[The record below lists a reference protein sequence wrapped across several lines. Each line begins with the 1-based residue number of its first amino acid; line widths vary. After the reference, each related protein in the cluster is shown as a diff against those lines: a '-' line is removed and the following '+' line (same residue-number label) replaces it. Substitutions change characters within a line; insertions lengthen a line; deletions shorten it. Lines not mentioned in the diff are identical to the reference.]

1 VVGRLEGKV
10 AIITGAAQGMGAA
23 HARRFVAEGA
33 KTVFTDVNAEAGTA
47 LAAELGDNALFVKHD
62 VSSEADWKA
71 VVAAAE
77 SRFGPISVLVNN
89 AGILGPGAQA
99 ADLEEADFNKVIAIN
114 QTAVFL
120 GTKHAIP
127 SMIKAG
133 GGSIVNISSISG
145 IVAIYGT
152 PNVAYA
158 ASKFAVRG
166 ITKQV
171 AIEYGG
177 QGIRA
182 NSVHPGYIRTPM
194 MTAAL
199 DEEQIKIASGS
210 VPIKRVGEVEDVSN
224 LVVFLASDE
233 SGFVTGTEHI
243 IDGGLTAL

>member
-1 VVGRLEGKV
+1 VRLKDKI
-10 AIITGAAQGMGAA
+10 AIVTGAARGMGAE
-23 HARRFVAEGA
+23 HCRRFLAEGA
-33 KTVFTDVNAEAGTA
+33 KVVLTDINEDDGKR
-47 LAAELGDNALFVKHD
+47 LEAELGTSSLFVRHD
-62 VSSEADWKA
+62 VGSEADWVR
-71 VVAAAE
+71 VVKSAE
-77 SRFGPISVLVNN
+77 DRFGPVTVLVNN
-89 AGILGPGAQA
+89 AGIIGPVAKAVELQA
-99 ADLEEADFNKVIAIN
+99 EDFETVCRIN
-114 QTAVFL
+114 QTSVFL
-120 GTKHAIP
+120 GTKHVIP
-127 SMIKAG
+127 SMIRAG

-171 AIEYGG
+171 AIEYGD

-194 MTAAL
+194 MTNAL
-199 DEEQIKIASGS
+199 DPEQIKIASGS
-210 VPIKRVGEVEDVSN
+210 VPIKRVGEVEDVAS

-233 SGFVTGTEHI
+233 AGFITGSEYI

>member
-1 VVGRLEGKV
+1 MRLDRKV
-10 AIITGAAQGMGAA
+10 AIITGAAQGMGAE

-33 KTVFTDVNAEAGTA
+33 KTIFTDINAEAGAA
-47 LAAELGDNALFVKHD
+47 LEAELGEASLFVRHD
-62 VSSEADWKA
+62 VGSEADWAA
-71 VVAAAE
+71 VVKAAE
-77 SRFGPISVLVNN
+77 DRFGPVSVLVNN
-89 AGILGPGAQA
+89 AGIIGPVAKA
-99 ADLEEADFNKVIAIN
+99 ADLAAADFETVCRVN
-114 QTAVFL
+114 QTSVFL
-120 GTKHAIP
+120 GTKHVIP
-127 SMIKAG
+127 SMVRAG

-171 AIEYGG
+171 AIEYGE

-194 MTAAL
+194 MTEAL
-199 DEEQIKIASGS
+199 DDEQIKIASGS

-233 SGFVTGTEHI
+233 SGFITGSEYI

>member
-1 VVGRLEGKV
+1 MGRLEGKV
-10 AIITGAAQGMGAA
+10 AIITGAAQGMGAE

-33 KTVFTDVNAEAGTA
+33 KTVFTDINADAGA
-47 LAAELGDNALFVKHD
+47 EMAAELGENALFVRHD
-62 VSSEADWKA
+62 VGSESDWQA
-71 VVAAAE
+71 VVKAA
-77 SRFGPISVLVNN
+77 RDQFGPITVLVNN
-89 AGILGPGAQA
+89 AGIIGPAAKA
-99 ADLEEADFNKVIAIN
+99 ADLSVDDFEKVCLIN

-127 SMIKAG
+127 SMIEAG

-145 IVAIYGT
+145 FVAIYGT

-166 ITKQV
+166 IVKQA
-171 AIEYGG
+171 AIEYGEHN
-177 QGIRA
+177 IRS

-194 MTAAL
+194 MTEAL
-199 DEEQIKIASGS
+199 DDDQIKIASAS

-233 SGFVTGTEHI
+233 SGFITGSEYI

>member
-1 VVGRLEGKV
+1 MGRLEGKI
-10 AIITGAAQGMGAA
+10 AIITGAAQGMGAE

-33 KTVFTDVNAEAGTA
+33 KIALTDLNAEAGQA
-47 LAAELGDNALFVKHD
+47 LAEELGDAAFFHPLD
-62 VSSEADWKA
+62 VASEAGWA
-71 VVAAAE
+71 EVVAATE
-77 SRFGPISVLVNN
+77 QRFGPVTALVNN
-89 AGILGPGAQA
+89 AGILGPGKPCAE
-99 ADLEEADFNKVIAIN
+99 LEESDFLKVCAVN

-120 GTKHAIP
+120 GTKHVIP
-127 SMIKAG
+127 SMIRAG
-133 GGSIVNISSISG
+133 GGSIINVSSISG

-177 QGIRA
+177 KNIRA

-233 SGFVTGTEHI
+233 STFITGTEHI

>member
-1 VVGRLEGKV
+1 MRLNQKV
-10 AIITGAAQGMGAA
+10 AIITGAAQGMGAD
-23 HARRFVAEGA
+23 HARRFIAEGA
-33 KTVFTDVNAEAGTA
+33 KTVFTDINAEAGAT
-47 LAAELGDNALFVKHD
+47 LQAELGENSLFVRHD
-62 VSSEADWKA
+62 VGSAPDWA
-71 VVAAAE
+71 TVVAAAE
-77 SRFGPISVLVNN
+77 ARFGPVSVLVNN
-89 AGILGPGAQA
+89 AGILGPGAKA
-99 ADLEEADFNKVIAIN
+99 TELSVEDFELVCRIN
-114 QTAVFL
+114 QTSAFL
-120 GTKHAIP
+120 GAKHVIP
-127 SMIKAG
+127 SMARAG

-166 ITKQV
+166 LTKQV
-171 AIEYGG
+171 AIEYGD

-233 SGFVTGTEHI
+233 SSFITGSEYI

>member
-1 VVGRLEGKV
+1 MARLEGKV

-33 KTVFTDVNAEAGTA
+33 KVVFTDLNAEAGKA
-47 LAAELGDNALFVKHD
+47 LEVELGEAALFVQQD
-62 VSSEADWKA
+62 VSQEADWLN
-71 VVAAAE
+71 VVAQAE
-77 SRFGPISVLVNN
+77 GRFGPVSTLVNN
-89 AGILGPGAQA
+89 AGIIGPVKPAV
-99 ADLEEADFNKVIAIN
+99 DLSESDFLKVIAIN

-120 GTKHAIP
+120 GIKHAIP
-127 SMIKAG
+127 SMLKAG

-171 AIEYGG
+171 AIEYGR

-199 DEEQIKIASGS
+199 DDEQIKIASGS
-210 VPIKRVGEVEDVSN
+210 VPIGRVGEVDDVAN

-233 SGFVTGTEHI
+233 SAFVTGAEHI

>member
-1 VVGRLEGKV
+1 MGRLTGKV

-33 KTVFTDVNAEAGTA
+33 KTVITDINAAAGEA
-47 LAAELGDNALFVKHD
+47 LAAELGANAMFHALD
-62 VSSEADWKA
+62 VSSEAGWA
-71 VVAAAE
+71 HVVAAAE
-77 SRFGPISVLVNN
+77 ERFGPINALVNN
-89 AGILGPGAQA
+89 AGILGPGQPCAE
-99 ADLEEADFNKVIAIN
+99 LSEADFLKVCAIN
-114 QTAVFL
+114 QTSVFL
-120 GTKHAIP
+120 GTKHVIP

-133 GGSIVNISSISG
+133 GGSIVNVSSISG

-171 AIEYGG
+171 AIEYGK

-199 DEEQIKIASGS
+199 DDEQIKVASAS
-210 VPIKRVGEVEDVSN
+210 VPIGRVGETKDVSD

-233 SGFVTGTEHI
+233 SGFITGTEQI

>member
-1 VVGRLEGKV
+1 MDRLTGKIAV
-10 AIITGAAQGMGAA
+10 ITGAAQGMGAA

-33 KTVFTDVNAEAGTA
+33 KTVVTDVNAEAGA
-47 LAAELGDNALFVKHD
+47 SLASELGEDALFIKHD
-62 VSSEADWKA
+62 VSSEADWRA
-71 VVAAAE
+71 VIAQAE
-77 SRFGPISVLVNN
+77 AHFGPVSVLVNN
-89 AGILGPGAQA
+89 AGILGPGALA

-120 GTKHAIP
+120 GIKHVIP

-133 GGSIVNISSISG
+133 GGSIINISSISG

-177 QGIRA
+177 SNIRA

-199 DEEQIKIASGS
+199 NEEQIKIASGS

>member
-1 VVGRLEGKV
+1 MRLEGKV
-10 AIITGAAQGMGAA
+10 AIITGAAQGMGAE

-33 KTVFTDVNAEAGTA
+33 RTVFTDINEETGNA
-47 LAAELGDNALFVKHD
+47 LARELGSNAFFVRHD
-62 VSSEADWKA
+62 VGNEEDWTA

-77 SRFGPISVLVNN
+77 SQFGPVSILVNN
-89 AGILGPGAQA
+89 AGILGPGEKA
-99 ADLEEADFNKVIAIN
+99 ADLSKTDFEKVCSIN
-114 QTAVFL
+114 QTSVFL
-120 GTKHAIP
+120 GTKHVIP
-127 SMIKAG
+127 SMIRAG
-133 GGSIVNISSISG
+133 GGSIVNVSSISG

-171 AIEYGG
+171 AIEYGEHN
-177 QGIRA
+177 IRA

-199 DEEQIKIASGS
+199 NEEQIKIASAS
-210 VPIKRVGEVEDVSN
+210 VPIHRVGEVEDVSN
-224 LVVFLASDE
+224 LVVFLGSDE
-233 SGFVTGTEHI
+233 SGFITGSEYI

>member
-1 VVGRLEGKV
+1 MDV
-10 AIITGAAQGMGAA
+10 
-23 HARRFVAEGA
+23 
-33 KTVFTDVNAEAGTA
+33 TDEPSWQQA
-47 LAAELGDNALFVKHD
+47 
-62 VSSEADWKA
+62 
-71 VVAAAE
+71 VAAAE
-77 SRFGPISVLVNN
+77 GAFGPVNVLVNN

-99 ADLEEADFNKVIAIN
+99 ADLAEADFNKVCAVN

-120 GTKHAIP
+120 GIKAVIP
-127 SMIKAG
+127 SMLKAG
-133 GGSIVNISSISG
+133 GGSIVNVSSISG

-177 QGIRA
+177 QNIRC

-199 DEEQIKIASGS
+199 DDEQIKVASGS
-210 VPIKRVGEVEDVSN
+210 VPIKRVGEPVDVSN
-224 LVVFLASDE
+224 LCVFLASNE
-233 SGFVTGTEHI
+233 SGFVTGAEHI

>member
-1 VVGRLEGKV
+1 MTRLNGKV

-33 KTVFTDVNAEAGTA
+33 RVVLTDINAEEGSK
-47 LAAELGDNALFVKHD
+47 LAAELGSAALFMAHD
-62 VSSEADWKA
+62 VANESAWVS

-77 SRFGPISVLVNN
+77 DRFGPVTVLVNN
-89 AGILGPGAQA
+89 AGILGPGALC
-99 ADLEEADFNKVIAIN
+99 ADLAEADFLKVCAIN
-114 QTAVFL
+114 LTSVFL
-120 GTKHAIP
+120 GTKNVVP
-127 SMIKAG
+127 SMVRAG
-133 GGSIVNISSISG
+133 GGSIINISSISG

-158 ASKFAVRG
+158 ATKFAVRG
-166 ITKQV
+166 MTKQV

-177 QGIRA
+177 QNIRA

-199 DEEQIKIASGS
+199 DEEQIKVASGS

-233 SGFVTGTEHI
+233 SSFITGTEHI

>member
-1 VVGRLEGKV
+1 MGRLADKV
-10 AIITGAAQGMGAA
+10 AIITGAAQGMGEA
-23 HARRFVAEGA
+23 HVRRFLAEGA
-33 KTVFTDVNAEAGTA
+33 KVVFTDINRAAGLA
-47 LAAELGDNALFVKHD
+47 LEAELGTNARFIQHD
-62 VSSEADWKA
+62 VGQEDQWASA
-71 VVAAAE
+71 VALARDA
-77 SRFGPISVLVNN
+77 FGPVSVLVNN
-89 AGILGPGAQA
+89 AGILGPGAKT
-99 ADLEEADFNKVIAIN
+99 ADLSQQDFETVCRIN

-120 GTKHAIP
+120 GTKHVIP
-127 SMIKAG
+127 SMIEAG

-171 AIEYGG
+171 AIEYGEHN
-177 QGIRA
+177 IRA
-182 NSVHPGYIRTPM
+182 NSIHPGYIRTPM

-199 DEEQIKIASGS
+199 DEEQIRIASGS
-210 VPIKRVGEVEDVSN
+210 VPIKRVGEVEDVAN

-233 SGFVTGTEHI
+233 SGFITGSEYI